1 MIEPPEHDFHM
12 TPEEFRR
19 HGHEVVDWV
28 ASYLERL
35 ESFPVRS
42 QVAPGQ
48 VRAGLPE
55 HPPEQGEPFDAV
67 MEDLE
72 RVILP
77 GITHWQHPSFFA
89 YFNANAS
96 GPSILGELLSAGLG
110 VQGMLWSTSPA
121 CTELETLVMDWL
133 LELLDLPRAF
143 HSSGAGGGVLQD
155 TASSATLCAL
165 LTARERA
172 SGWTA
177 HRRGNPDDLTVY
189 CSTQTHSSL
198 EKAVRVAGIG
208 TDRLRLVGTD
218 ERLAMDPAALQAAIE
233 ADLAAGL
240 RPCCVVATVGTTS
253 TTAVDPVRAIG
264 AICQAH
270 GIWLHVDGAHGGT
283 AALLPELR
291 WIHDGLELADSYCFN
306 PHKWMFVNFDCDAF
320 WVRDRAALVR
330 TLSVLPE
337 YLRNE
342 ATESGKVIDYRDWHV
357 PLGRRFRALKL
368 WMVLRHYG
376 AEGLRHHV
384 REHLRLAAWLE
395 GEVTAHPDFEPA
407 APRTMNLVCF
417 RHRGGD
423 ALNQAIMDRL
433 NTSGELF
440 LTHTRVQDRLVL
452 RLCIGGTLTRQ
463 RHVERGWAL
472 VQQAAQ
478 ELPDAG

>member
-1 MIEPPEHDFHM
+1 MSSEREQGFHM
-12 TPEEFRR
+12 SPEEFRR
-19 HGHEVVDWV
+19 RGHEVVDWV

-42 QVAPGQ
+42 RVAPGE

-55 HPPEQGEPFDAV
+55 HPPEGPEPFEAV
-67 MEDLE
+67 LADLE

-77 GITHWQHPSFFA
+77 GVTHWQHPSFFA
-89 YFNANAS
+89 YFNANSS

-121 CTELETLVMDWL
+121 CTELETLVLDWL
-133 LELLDLPRAF
+133 VELLDLPPAF
-143 HSSGAGGGVLQD
+143 HSSGAGGGVIQD

-165 LTARERA
+165 LAARERA

-177 HRRGNPDDLTVY
+177 HRDGSPPELTVY

-198 EKAVRVAGIG
+198 EKAVRVAGMG
-208 TDRLRLVGTD
+208 TARLRLVGTD
-218 ERLAMDPAALQAAIE
+218 AALRMDPEALRAAIE
-233 ADLAAGL
+233 ADQAAGL
-240 RPCCVVATVGTTS
+240 KPCCVVATVGTTS
-253 TTAVDPVRAIG
+253 TTAVDPLRAVG
-264 AICQAH
+264 ELCAEH
-270 GIWLHVDGAHGGT
+270 GVWLHVDGAHGGT
-283 AALLPELR
+283 AALLPSMR

-337 YLRNE
+337 YLRNA

-384 REHLRLAAWLE
+384 AEHLRLAAWLE
-395 GEVTAHPDFEPA
+395 GEIAAHPDWELA
-407 APRTMNLVCF
+407 APRTMNLLCF

-423 ALNQAIMDRL
+423 ALNQAIMDFL
-433 NTSGELF
+433 NEAGELF
-440 LTHTRVQDRLVL
+440 LTHTRLEERLVL
-452 RLCIGGTLTRQ
+452 RLCIGGTHTRQ
-463 RHVERGWAL
+463 RHVERAWAL
-472 VQQAAQ
+472 LREAAAA
-478 ELPDAG
+478 LPDPG